1 MKYAEQ
7 TADLAEHAGQVQL
20 GLGSPA
26 LDVKQALPGR
36 QRCSVEAIVCYEI
49 MCAQYQQLREACLLS
64 SFIGEYQHGKNQRKI
79 S

>member
-1 MKYAEQ
+1 MRYAEQ

-36 QRCSVEAIVCYEI
+36 QRSSVEAIVCYEI
-49 MCAQYQQLREACLLS
+49 MSAQYQQLKEAHLLS
-64 SFIGEYQHGKNQRKI
+64 SFIGEYHHEKK
-79 S
+79 SK